1 MKLVLLG
8 APGAGKGTLA
18 QPLSK
23 KLEIPAIS
31 TGEIFRQ
38 NIREKTEL
46 GKLASAYIEKGEL
59 VPDEVTIS
67 IVEDRIK
74 QEDCKNGFILD
85 GFPRTTVQAKAFDE
99 ILERRGEKIDAVLN
113 INLAD
118 EVIISRLANRRVCEK
133 CGQTYN
139 THYVMPKVNGTCD
152 VCGGKVVQREDD
164 REETVKARLSTYY
177 TKTQPLVDYY
187 EKAKVLIHI
196 DNQNGTEES
205 MKAILSEL
213 SKIK

>member
-1 MKLVLLG
+1 MKIVLLG

-74 QEDCKNGFILD
+74 QDDCKNGFILD

-99 ILERRGEKIDAVLN
+99 ILGSRGEKIAAVLN

-118 EVIISRLANRRVCEK
+118 DVIISRLANRRVCEK

-139 THYVMPKVNGTCD
+139 THYIMPKTDGICD

-164 REETVKARLSTYY
+164 KEETVKTRLSTYY

-187 EKAKVLIHI
+187 EKANILIHI
-196 DNQNGTEES
+196 DNRNGTEES